1 MSGRIAYLGDTV
13 QDNLLL
19 YLDAAKK
26 ESYTTGS
33 SIWYDIS
40 NNSNDGTINNSPV
53 FSKENGGLLVFD
65 GINDNILTSYNGIPP
80 LLSIEYVVSFNNDIG
95 TYVVVGKYGIEGDY
109 WTGLLSNKI
118 TFSMN
123 GSSMDT
129 GENITINTFYH
140 VVCVF
145 NSSTRDLYVNGVLK
159 NSQPLF
165 FLSII
170 DTTKL
175 HTEEY
180 NFFKDLVVKGVL
192 YEYFVENLYTKD
204 RNAAKLMIYKVLF
217 GKNGED
223 SSNKIFKNR
232 HNKHHRA
239 TI

>member
-159 NSQPLF
+159 NSQPLYGQKLISGNLTISIFVGTF
-165 FLSII
+165 FSPINLSYIKYYEKNL
-170 DTTKL
+170 TS
-175 HTEEY
+175 TEVLR
-180 NFFKDLVVKGVL
+180 NFNSMRRRYG
-192 YEYFVENLYTKD
+192 
-204 RNAAKLMIYKVLF
+204 I
-217 GKNGED
+217 
-223 SSNKIFKNR
+223 
-232 HNKHHRA
+232 
-239 TI
+239 